1 MATPIVAASAASEGL
16 EPFVAT
22 KGLSLKEISRRAVLE
37 AERQVIRRA
46 LEQCRWNRVKT
57 AKMLKISYRALLYKI
72 KDMGLKQDSA
82 AS

>member
-1 MATPIVAASAASEGL
+1 
-16 EPFVAT
+16 
-22 KGLSLKEISRRAVLE
+22 
-37 AERQVIRRA
+37 VIRRA